1 MPKMATPLIAPLRA
15 KLGQL
20 GFDEPLSADSVG
32 LVSSLLEAL
41 VSARA
46 RVDTLTATA
55 DQQASRL
62 FTADQI
68 GPPLRKEIARLVR
81 ENNKLHAAMIELR
94 EAAEARSREEAVAGS
109 KANGRVRDLSFMCST
124 LHKANE
130 DLQRENAGLR
140 EAASR
145 SFEVNGIVLPS
156 GHEVR
161 WHGRKERMEA
171 HSPIPRPVAKA
182 GAPAADGAEDPRVMP
197 SRLVRAAEGQLTALL
212 GRVEA
217 GEGQLKSLEEALD
230 VVNAKARDRA
240 AESARVGEQLAA
252 ALEAGPPA
260 EARRVEQAGH
270 EFVVSQLEN
279 TINFLN
285 ARTTALESELAG
297 ERANGARISD
307 QERSRYVSAMS
318 ELRREKDM
326 LAGELE
332 RASDIVHSLGRKRG
346 PALVPFAV

>member
-1 MPKMATPLIAPLRA
+1 
-15 KLGQL
+15 
-20 GFDEPLSADSVG
+20 
-32 LVSSLLEAL
+32 
-41 VSARA
+41 
-46 RVDTLTATA
+46 
-55 DQQASRL
+55 
-62 FTADQI
+62 
-68 GPPLRKEIARLVR
+68 
-81 ENNKLHAAMIELR
+81 
-94 EAAEARSREEAVAGS
+94 
-109 KANGRVRDLSFMCST
+109 
-124 LHKANE
+124 
-130 DLQRENAGLR
+130 
-140 EAASR
+140 
-145 SFEVNGIVLPS
+145 
-156 GHEVR
+156 
-161 WHGRKERMEA
+161 
-171 HSPIPRPVAKA
+171 
-182 GAPAADGAEDPRVMP
+182 MP

>member
-109 KANGRVRDLSFMCST
+109 KANGRT
-124 LHKANE
+124 
-130 DLQRENAGLR
+130 
-140 EAASR
+140 
-145 SFEVNGIVLPS
+145 
-156 GHEVR
+156 
-161 WHGRKERMEA
+161 
-171 HSPIPRPVAKA
+171 
-182 GAPAADGAEDPRVMP
+182 
-197 SRLVRAAEGQLTALL
+197 
-212 GRVEA
+212 
-217 GEGQLKSLEEALD
+217 
-230 VVNAKARDRA
+230 
-240 AESARVGEQLAA
+240 
-252 ALEAGPPA
+252 
-260 EARRVEQAGH
+260 
-270 EFVVSQLEN
+270 
-279 TINFLN
+279 
-285 ARTTALESELAG
+285 TTARSTPSAAG
-297 ERANGARISD
+297 CGTTLPPRRCARAHVRGSTRAQPRRT
-307 QERSRYVSAMS
+307 RS
-318 ELRREKDM
+318 
-326 LAGELE
+326 
-332 RASDIVHSLGRKRG
+332 
-346 PALVPFAV
+346 

>member
-124 LHKANE
+124 LHKSNE
-130 DLQRENAGLR
+130 DLQRC
-140 EAASR
+140 SR
-145 SFEVNGIVLPS
+145 T
-156 GHEVR
+156 HETDSV
-161 WHGRKERMEA
+161 
-171 HSPIPRPVAKA
+171 
-182 GAPAADGAEDPRVMP
+182 
-197 SRLVRAAEGQLTALL
+197 T
-212 GRVEA
+212 
-217 GEGQLKSLEEALD
+217 
-230 VVNAKARDRA
+230 
-240 AESARVGEQLAA
+240 
-252 ALEAGPPA
+252 
-260 EARRVEQAGH
+260 
-270 EFVVSQLEN
+270 
-279 TINFLN
+279 
-285 ARTTALESELAG
+285 
-297 ERANGARISD
+297 
-307 QERSRYVSAMS
+307 
-318 ELRREKDM
+318 
-326 LAGELE
+326 
-332 RASDIVHSLGRKRG
+332 SLGACEHSTG
-346 PALVPFAV
+346 